1 MCVFLPVVAS
11 AIISQTLTL
20 FLINSFSDVLTL
32 TNICKN
38 VRKTR
43 VFKKGERISCGH
55 QHSYRH
61 NTTPL
66 YLIQT
71 FIMAKE
77 VGFCRLN
84 LFTEVAATVRVIKG
98 VTMKDHFY
106 YF

>member
-1 MCVFLPVVAS
+1 MCAKLEFL
-11 AIISQTLTL
+11 
-20 FLINSFSDVLTL
+20 
-32 TNICKN
+32 
-38 VRKTR
+38 
-43 VFKKGERISCGH
+43 KKGERISCGH

-66 YLIQT
+66 YFIQT

-98 VTMKDHFY
+98 VTMKDHSY
-106 YF
+106 YI